1 MDERGEE
8 MSDKFNHLVEQDKK
22 EYFEEIEIAEQKL
35 QEQMLNN
42 TVRDAKLVCD
52 VYCVPSHNHQ
62 AFFCKLFEN
71 EKEYII
77 LYAKTFIADRFGFH
91 IAMYTF
97 KDCVKAQNH
106 NGSVGKIICGIKR
119 LSKNNVIIK
128 ELLSCLPTKTEWQ
141 KRVIMI
147 DGEHTIV
154 RSHLE
159 EETKLLS
166 YGSNAQ
172 FTENAYSEDQ
182 KVFLENLFL
191 HIEDIIGNV
200 LDYES

>member
-1 MDERGEE
+1 
-8 MSDKFNHLVEQDKK
+8 
-22 EYFEEIEIAEQKL
+22 
-35 QEQMLNN
+35 
-42 TVRDAKLVCD
+42 
-52 VYCVPSHNHQ
+52 
-62 AFFCKLFEN
+62 
-71 EKEYII
+71 
-77 LYAKTFIADRFGFH
+77 
-91 IAMYTF
+91 MYTF

-128 ELLSCLPTKTEWQ
+128 ELLSCLPLKTEWQ
-141 KRVIMI
+141 KRFIMI

-154 RSHLE
+154 RNHLQ

-166 YGSNAQ
+166 YSSNAQ

-191 HIEDIIGNV
+191 HMEEIIGNIF
-200 LDYES
+200 DYEL